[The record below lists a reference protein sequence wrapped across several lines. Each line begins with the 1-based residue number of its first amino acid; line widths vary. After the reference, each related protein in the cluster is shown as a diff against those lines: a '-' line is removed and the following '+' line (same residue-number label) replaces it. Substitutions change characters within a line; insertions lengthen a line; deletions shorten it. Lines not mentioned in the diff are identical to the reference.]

1 MSPLNEHWA
10 LSSHCVTKQP
20 LTGITRVRAG
30 DMNSG
35 RWVTSPCSVFMPNKC
50 VPCIQSSEHPILPC
64 ADTGLLR
71 HETFS
76 YCHNHSGCR
85 HSVSIVNSNIC
96 SKYYPYHKTLASHLC
111 SRPPALGWSVRL
123 PHLWSGAH
131 PGGAGGALHS
141 GDIITIIIISSSVS
155 SYLYSQELDFLTKV
169 SLSVLRSPDPR
180 LRARIG
186 GGLDQAPRNRWEV
199 SVTIIITCL

>member
-1 MSPLNEHWA
+1 MGH
-10 LSSHCVTKQP
+10 QP
-20 LTGITRVRAG
+20 CT
-30 DMNSG
+30 
-35 RWVTSPCSVFMPNKC
+35 VFMPNKC

-123 PHLWSGAH
+123 PHMWSGAH

-141 GDIITIIIISSSVS
+141 GDIITIIIISIII
-155 SYLYSQELDFLTKV
+155 
-169 SLSVLRSPDPR
+169 SLFPGAGLPDQGVT
-180 LRARIG
+180 LRAEEPRPQAAGQDRRGAGPGAQEQMG
-186 GGLDQAPRNRWEV
+186 GQCQHYHHMSHRQAVMSR
-199 SVTIIITCL
+199 